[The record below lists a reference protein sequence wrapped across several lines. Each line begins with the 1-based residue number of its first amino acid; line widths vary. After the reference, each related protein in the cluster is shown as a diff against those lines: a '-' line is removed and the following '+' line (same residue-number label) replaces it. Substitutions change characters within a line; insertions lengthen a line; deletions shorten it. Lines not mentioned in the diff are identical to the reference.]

1 MGLINKGAVMARTHG
16 NKVIKELFAEL
27 QRLGFKITQAKNSSY
42 KIVPPDE
49 LGGRIY
55 STHGT
60 PKADKAIRAY
70 YRKTYGIK
78 IGEK

>member
-1 MGLINKGAVMARTHG
+1 MGSRNHG
-16 NKVIKELFAEL
+16 NKIITQLFKELE
-27 QRLGFKITQAKNSSY
+27 RLGFNVIHARNNTF
-42 KIVPPDE
+42 KIVPPQD

-60 PKADKAIRAY
+60 PKAYKALLAY

-78 IGEK
+78 LDSKN